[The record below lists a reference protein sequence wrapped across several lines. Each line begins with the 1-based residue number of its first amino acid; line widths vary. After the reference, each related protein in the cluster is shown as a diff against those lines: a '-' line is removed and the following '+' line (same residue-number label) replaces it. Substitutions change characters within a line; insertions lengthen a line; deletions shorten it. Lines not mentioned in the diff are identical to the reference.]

1 MASKLV
7 NRARRVLTPALYW
20 DTDLEVVRAEGVYVW
35 GRDRKR
41 YLDFTSGTAT
51 TNIGHCPPRVV
62 AAAKKQLENLIHAG
76 CVYYYESIVA
86 LGEELARIMPGDIDM
101 FFFSNSG
108 AEAVEGALKLARY
121 VTGRHGIVAFE
132 GAFHGRTLGC
142 VSITSSNVKYRRHYA
157 PLLPSV
163 YLLPFPYVYRS
174 AAGSADECV
183 RECIGRLEEL
193 LARQLPPDEL
203 AAIVVEP
210 VQGEGGYIV
219 PPVEFLAKLREIA
232 TRTGAMLIFDEVQT
246 GFGRTGRWFACEHF
260 GVVPDI
266 MAVAKGIASG
276 FPLSAVGAPRAI
288 MEKWAPGA
296 HGTTFGGNP
305 VACAAALA
313 TIQTIE
319 EEDLLRHAA
328 EQGEYLMQ
336 RLVDMQNTYPIIG
349 DVRGLGLMIG
359 IEFVREGKKPNP
371 EAVAK
376 VRKICQRNGLLLIAC
391 GSYGNVIRFI
401 PPLIVTRQQLDE
413 GLAIFEEAVARMS
426 LAAASYARL

>member
-41 YLDFTSGTAT
+41 YLDFSSGTAT

-108 AEAVEGALKLARY
+108 AEAIEGALKLARY
-121 VTGRHGIVAFE
+121 VTGRHGIIGFE

-142 VSITSSNVKYRRHYA
+142 ISITSSNVKYRRHYA

-174 AAGSADECV
+174 EAGSADECV

-210 VQGEGGYIV
+210 VQGEGGYVV
-219 PPVEFLAKLREIA
+219 PPVEFVTKLREIA
-232 TRTGAMLIFDEVQT
+232 TRAGALLIFDEVQT

-260 GVVPDI
+260 GVVPDV
-266 MAVAKGIASG
+266 MVVAKGIASG
-276 FPLSAVGAPRAI
+276 FPLSAVAAPRAI
-288 MEKWAPGA
+288 MDKWAPGA

-313 TIQTIE
+313 TIKTIE
-319 EEDLLRHAA
+319 EDDLLRRAS
-328 EQGEYLMQ
+328 ENGEYLMQ

-376 VRKICQRNGLLLIAC
+376 VRKTCQRNGLLLISC
-391 GSYGNVIRFI
+391 GSQGNVIRFI
-401 PPLIVTRQQLDE
+401 PPLTVTRQQLDE

-426 LAAASYARL
+426 LAAAGYSRG